1 MVEEASM
8 PRVENRRDVRWKPPV
23 WIVAAGIILAAHVG
37 ITAWVDVRAEYDKK
51 FDFKPMRTWGWKPDG
66 PGHVYMARTADDN
79 PETMRKRAEP
89 IIVDAVTTEIK
100 KTGLTPAT
108 GAPDLFVTY
117 YLLLTLG
124 ENAQT
129 VGQFLPS
136 VADWGLPWF
145 PPATQSLTVM
155 NQGSLVLD
163 LTAKETIVWRGLAR
177 AKLTLDADDKKRE
190 SLLRAAVRDLLRK
203 YPKK

>member
-1 MVEEASM
+1 M
-8 PRVENRRDVRWKPPV
+8 PRIENRLDVRWKPPAWLV
-23 WIVAAGIILAAHVG
+23 AVGIIVAACAVT
-37 ITAWVDVRAEYDKK
+37 TAWVDVRVEYDKK

-66 PGHVYMARTADDN
+66 AGQVMMARTADDN
-79 PETMRKRAEP
+79 PDAMRKRAEP

-100 KTGLTPAT
+100 KTGLEPAT

-117 YLLLTLG
+117 YLLLTIG

-136 VADWGLPWF
+136 VADWGVPWF

-163 LTAKETIVWRGLAR
+163 LTSKETIVWRGLAR
-177 AKLTLDADDKKRE
+177 AKLTLDAEDKKRE
-190 SLLRAAVRDLLRK
+190 SALREAVRDLLRK

>member
-1 MVEEASM
+1 M
-8 PRVENRRDVRWKPPV
+8 PRTGNRSNVHWWKPPAWLLAAV
-23 WIVAAGIILAAHVG
+23 LIVAAHAV

-66 PGHVYMARTADDN
+66 PGQVYMARTAEDN
-79 PETMRKRAEP
+79 PEAMRKRAEP

-100 KTGLTPAT
+100 KTGLERAT

-117 YLLLTLG
+117 YLLLTIG

-136 VADWGLPWF
+136 VADWGIPWF

-163 LTAKETIVWRGLAR
+163 LTNKETIVWRGLAR

-190 SLLRAAVRDLLRK
+190 SLLRDAVRDLLRK